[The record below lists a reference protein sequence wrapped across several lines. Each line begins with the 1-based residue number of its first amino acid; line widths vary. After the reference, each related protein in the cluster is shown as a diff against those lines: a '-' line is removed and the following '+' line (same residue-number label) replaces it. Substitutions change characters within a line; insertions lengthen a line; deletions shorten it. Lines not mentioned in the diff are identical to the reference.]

1 MSAPVVPQ
9 AKTPKSKAGL
19 LTRPFRSLPG
29 GRLAKSAKV
38 PEQLSGASGADFRKT
53 QKPVVTRLFGLTA
66 AGTVA
71 DSHGVPL
78 AIAGA
83 KIGIFPKKQEPPQKK
98 RCTMFS
104 DGEVTKEQKFDF
116 SRRFLPHSSFRDR
129 KSNFP
134 ANFSPHSHL
143 SCFKYIDNQ
152 RITKT
157 QTAFGYFLRYPK
169 AGLILLIY

>member
-78 AIAGA
+78 AIARA
-83 KIGIFPKKQEPPQKK
+83 KIDIFPKKQQPERKK
-98 RCTMFS
+98 I
-104 DGEVTKEQKFDF
+104 QN
-116 SRRFLPHSSFRDR
+116 HSGTIQ
-129 KSNFP
+129 
-134 ANFSPHSHL
+134 
-143 SCFKYIDNQ
+143 SCNCI
-152 RITKT
+152 R
-157 QTAFGYFLRYPK
+157 AP
-169 AGLILLIY
+169 

>member
-53 QKPVVTRLFGLTA
+53 QKPVVTRLPGLTA

-78 AIAGA
+78 AIAGT
-83 KIGIFPKKQEPPQKK
+83 KIGIFPKKQSHGSDKLTGKAISGNPP
-98 RCTMFS
+98 
-104 DGEVTKEQKFDF
+104 
-116 SRRFLPHSSFRDR
+116 
-129 KSNFP
+129 
-134 ANFSPHSHL
+134 
-143 SCFKYIDNQ
+143 
-152 RITKT
+152 
-157 QTAFGYFLRYPK
+157 
-169 AGLILLIY
+169 

>member
-53 QKPVVTRLFGLTA
+53 QKPVVTRLPGLTA

-98 RCTMFS
+98 RCAKFS
-104 DGEVTKEQKFDF
+104 DGEVTKE
-116 SRRFLPHSSFRDR
+116 R
-129 KSNFP
+129 KSDFFP
-134 ANFSPHSHL
+134 PIF
-143 SCFKYIDNQ
+143 
-152 RITKT
+152 
-157 QTAFGYFLRYPK
+157 TAFLFS
-169 AGLILLIY
+169 

>member
-1 MSAPVVPQ
+1 MPKPVLYTSAPVVPQ

-78 AIAGA
+78 AIARA
-83 KIGIFPKKQEPPQKK
+83 KIDIFPKKQQPERKK
-98 RCTMFS
+98 I
-104 DGEVTKEQKFDF
+104 QN
-116 SRRFLPHSSFRDR
+116 HSGTIQ
-129 KSNFP
+129 
-134 ANFSPHSHL
+134 
-143 SCFKYIDNQ
+143 SCNCI
-152 RITKT
+152 R
-157 QTAFGYFLRYPK
+157 AP
-169 AGLILLIY
+169 

>member
-53 QKPVVTRLFGLTA
+53 QKAGCHTA
-66 AGTVA
+66 FWTHSSGY
-71 DSHGVPL
+71 
-78 AIAGA
+78 
-83 KIGIFPKKQEPPQKK
+83 
-98 RCTMFS
+98 C
-104 DGEVTKEQKFDF
+104 
-116 SRRFLPHSSFRDR
+116 RRFARRSLGHCGGKDRHISEKTIAWQRQPDR

-143 SCFKYIDNQ
+143 SHFEHIDNQ
-152 RITKT
+152 YITKT
-157 QTAFGYFLRYPK
+157 QAAFGYFLRYPS
-169 AGLILLIY
+169 AGRILLIY

>member
-1 MSAPVVPQ
+1 MVPQ

-83 KIGIFPKKQEPPQKK
+83 KISIFPKKQEPPQKNDAQ
-98 RCTMFS
+98 CL

-116 SRRFLPHSSFRDR
+116 
-129 KSNFP
+129 FP
-134 ANFSPHSHL
+134 PIF
-143 SCFKYIDNQ
+143 
-152 RITKT
+152 
-157 QTAFGYFLRYPK
+157 TAFQFS
-169 AGLILLIY
+169 

>member
-1 MSAPVVPQ
+1 MVPQ

-98 RCTMFS
+98 RCAKFS
-104 DGEVTKEQKFDF
+104 DGEVTKE
-116 SRRFLPHSSFRDR
+116 R
-129 KSNFP
+129 KSDFFSADFYRIPVFVTGKAISRQIFHSTAIFP
-134 ANFSPHSHL
+134 ILNILIIS
-143 SCFKYIDNQ
+143 I
-152 RITKT
+152 
-157 QTAFGYFLRYPK
+157 LRK
-169 AGLILLIY
+169 HRLLLGTF